1 MKENRFYR
9 VTVKFILP
17 AQESFVIKASVQPLK
32 ATEMDA
38 LPEGRRGSHAVK
50 VYSDTELYMADQ
62 GTGIQAD
69 QFEWL
74 GRKYEIVAADAYQC
88 GVISHWRMYA
98 VEVRSH

>member
-9 VTVKFILP
+9 VTVN
-17 AQESFVIKASVQPLK
+17 QESFVIKASVQPLK

>member
-1 MKENRFYR
+1 MRYQK
-9 VTVKFILP
+9 VGV
-17 AQESFVIKASVQPLK
+17 ESCCKS
-32 ATEMDA
+32 
-38 LPEGRRGSHAVK
+38 
-50 VYSDTELYMADQ
+50 YSDTELYMADQ